1 MASVETI
8 EARLNVKLKAQQLEA
23 IRLSEKHDVL
33 CVLPTGFG
41 KTKIIEGIALSSDDR
56 CVIVVEALNGIMQQ
70 QNSQFQSS
78 ITLTEEFIRKMS
90 TGDSDTMKDVE
101 RLKAGN
107 FKYILSHPE
116 QLIKPEVKRLL
127 MSHPLANRITNMV
140 VDEAHCILSWGAS
153 EFRPAYKKLGMLRAV
168 VPNVKVLALTATA
181 TLKGQEEIISSLHM
195 HDTKVISASPDRT
208 NVFLEVKKRPPSS
221 GGEYSAEESVFSCVD
236 PLFKSLTQEET
247 NFPKTVIYTQLKWCG
262 ILHNRAKY
270 NFGTQYVKQYHS
282 PQSQAM
288 KTAIVEEMAVTDK
301 QASSIRILVATEA
314 YGMGMDVSDI
324 RNIVHVGPPSTLEC
338 KDIQIYFAFLYSY
351 KHVL

>member
-1 MASVETI
+1 
-8 EARLNVKLKAQQLEA
+8 
-23 IRLSEKHDVL
+23 
-33 CVLPTGFG
+33 
-41 KTKIIEGIALSSDDR
+41 
-56 CVIVVEALNGIMQQ
+56 
-70 QNSQFQSS
+70 
-78 ITLTEEFIRKMS
+78 
-90 TGDSDTMKDVE
+90 
-101 RLKAGN
+101 
-107 FKYILSHPE
+107 
-116 QLIKPEVKRLL
+116 

-140 VDEAHCILSWGAS
+140 VDEAHCILLWGAS

-236 PLFKSLTQEET
+236 PLFKGLTQEET
-247 NFPKTVIYTQLKWCG
+247 TFPKTVIYTQLKWCG

-324 RNIVHVGPPSTLEC
+324 RIIVHVGPLSTLESEGSGTLSLSL
-338 KDIQIYFAFLYSY
+338 FLRRRFKKLGYSNFRFVTSCISAY
-351 KHVL
+351 RAVWREQSGTRLPQYMQTTKTNNYIRAIPSLPYYPTVYTNFL